1 METLLR
7 PNVFAAMMSGMKQK
21 KAPNT
26 HGHRPVGGPLAFG
39 FRC

>member
-1 METLLR
+1 METVLR
-7 PNVFAAMMSGMKQK
+7 QDVLAAMMSSMKQK

-26 HGHRPVGGPLAFG
+26 HGHRPAGGPLAFG